1 MNATTSLVL
10 VLFALPAAGFTAEH
24 SLRESL
30 DQLQHPPD
38 VATRW
43 RAVESLAHYQDLAVP
58 PLRRLLADEDQHVR
72 LYACSA
78 LIRLGPHAQDAT
90 ADLVAIVSDPGED
103 ENLRECAIVALGQIG
118 PTAASAV
125 PALQALL
132 QDAACP
138 HLWSK
143 TVRALASIASPEAVA
158 VLTER
163 FERGEP
169 RHREEILSALKSR
182 DGAIRS
188 ALPSLL
194 SVAARRPHDVLG
206 DKIFLTAAEIGRE
219 AVDDLTPYLQSP
231 FPETRRRAAMVLNRL
246 GPEAADAVM
255 HLSKALRDE
264 TAYVRFWAVKAL
276 GSIGPNASQAVPLL
290 LPMLDDTDPNVRWG
304 TVSAIGKI
312 APAAIVEDSWNRLL
326 NDPDPG
332 VRQRAAAIR
341 FTIR

>member
-1 MNATTSLVL
+1 MNATASLLL
-10 VLFALPAAGFTAEH
+10 VLFALPAVGFATEH
-24 SLRESL
+24 SLRELL

-43 RAVESLAHYQDLAVP
+43 QAIESLAHYEELAVP
-58 PLRRLLADEDQHVR
+58 PLRRLLADGDSHVR
-72 LYACSA
+72 WYACSA

-90 ADLVAIVSDPGED
+90 ADLVAIVSNPAED
-103 ENLRECAIVALGQIG
+103 ERLRECAVVALGQIG
-118 PTAASAV
+118 STAASAV
-125 PALQALL
+125 PALRALL

-143 TVRALASIASPEAVA
+143 TVRALASIATPEAVA

-169 RHREEILSALKSR
+169 RRREEILFALQSR
-182 DGAIRS
+182 DGAIKS

-206 DKIFLTAAEIGRE
+206 DQVFLTAAEIGRD
-219 AVDDLTPYLQSP
+219 AVDELTPYLQSP
-231 FPETRRRAAMVLNRL
+231 FPETRRRAALALSRS

-255 HLSKALRDE
+255 HLSEALRDE

-276 GSIGPNASQAVPLL
+276 GSIGPNASQAIPLL

-304 TVSAIGKI
+304 AVSAIGEI
-312 APAAIVEDSWNRLL
+312 APAAMVEDSWNRLL

-341 FTIR
+341 STIR